1 VDDGFDR
8 SAESA
13 APPKDCHPKDCD
25 AAIAMNDDKH
35 NGGLI
40 QIKKQEDVCPGKKS
54 KINLA
59 DVRERIDF
67 AVADDAE
74 RKTGPQYWRSLQ
86 ELAGSEEFQEALH
99 REFPKGASEWLDTV
113 SRRGFLKVMGASLG
127 LAGLTTATG
136 CVKLPKET
144 IVPYVRQPEGVIPG
158 RPMYYATAVTLGGY
172 ASPVL
177 VESHLGRP
185 TKIEGNNLHPASLGG
200 TDIFTQASI
209 LSLYDPDRSQT
220 VNSLGDVRSWQHFLD
235 AIRGPLSAQKNLQGA
250 GIRIL
255 TPTISSPTLADQL
268 RNFLKTYPQA
278 KWHVWEPVNR
288 DNVLEGAKL
297 AFGQPVE
304 TRYDFSK
311 ADVIVSLDAD
321 FLYAGYPGNTKYIRD
336 FANRRN
342 PPKVDPNDYL
352 EDRAG
357 GETLPG
363 MNRLYVIESTPSST
377 GAKADHRVGVRAGDI
392 EYAFHAIHGIELLKG
407 NFPGWSSEQ
416 QAVLAKAYRDL
427 PRTPGKSIVLVGD
440 HQPPLLHALAHQMNL
455 ELGNVGSTIFYTDPV
470 DANPVNQTE
479 SIKELVADMRGGKVD
494 LLIILGGNP
503 AYDAPA
509 DLNFA
514 DALKNGNIPL
524 RVHYGLHQNETAEL
538 CQWHVPATHELES
551 WGDAR
556 AYDGTVSI
564 IQPLIAPL
572 YNGKSE
578 IEFVALLNGQ
588 ADATGY
594 DLTRAYW
601 QKQHAGGDFEQ
612 FWRKSLHDGWIEG
625 TTFAPK
631 SLSVRSGSIPLAAES
646 NSSAIEL
653 NIRRDPTI
661 YDGHFSNNGWLQEL
675 PKPMTKLTWD
685 NAVLIGPKMA
695 ERLGIA
701 SEDVVELELNG
712 KKIQGPVWIQA
723 GHPDNS
729 VTITLGYG
737 RKRAGRVGTGQGFNA
752 YELRTTAN
760 PWIASGVKIT
770 KTGAT
775 YPLADTQGMQSM
787 ETPDGATRP
796 LVRET
801 TLEEYKKEP
810 NFAKEE
816 ETPYDVTLYE
826 NYPYKE
832 EKYAW
837 GMAIDL
843 NKCVGCNNCMIA
855 CQSENNIAVVGKEQT
870 HLGRHMHWIRI
881 DTYYEGDRDNP
892 RAFFQPVPCMQCEN
906 APCEV
911 VCPVGATNHSTEGL
925 NDMVYN
931 RCVGTRYCSNNCPYK
946 VRRFNFLLFSDWDTP
961 QYKLMRNP
969 DVTVRSRG
977 VMEKCTYCIQRINE
991 RRIDTETASVREG
1004 KDIRIG
1010 DELQTACQQSCPAG
1024 AIVFGNINDPNSNVS
1039 KWKAQARNYSLLG
1052 ELNTRP
1058 RTTYLAEVRNPNP
1071 ELEG

>member
-1 VDDGFDR
+1 
-8 SAESA
+8 
-13 APPKDCHPKDCD
+13 
-25 AAIAMNDDKH
+25 MTNDDK
-35 NGGLI
+35 NPGGLV
-40 QIKKQEDVCPGKKS
+40 QIKTREDVCPGKKLD
-54 KINLA
+54 LA
-59 DVRERIDF
+59 SVRERIDF
-67 AVADDAE
+67 AIADDAAQTAE
-74 RKTGPQYWRSLQ
+74 NKTGPQYWRSLQ
-86 ELAGSEEFQEALH
+86 ELAGSEEFQQALH

-127 LAGLTTATG
+127 LAGLTSTTG
-136 CVKLPKET
+136 CVRLPLEP

-158 RPMYYATAVTLGGY
+158 KPMYYASAVTLGGY

-185 TKIEGNNLHPASLGG
+185 TKIEGNDQHPASLGG
-200 TDIFTQASI
+200 TDIFTQAAI
-209 LSLYDPDRSQT
+209 LGLYDPDRSQT
-220 VNSLGDVRSWQHFLD
+220 VSSLGDVRSWQHFLS
-235 AIRGPLSAQKNLQGA
+235 ALRGPMTAQKTLQGA

-268 RNFLKTYPQA
+268 RGFLKNYPQA
-278 KWHVWEPVNR
+278 KWHVYEPLNR
-288 DNVLEGAKL
+288 DNVLEGGKL

-336 FANRRN
+336 FAKRRN
-342 PPKVDPNDYL
+342 PDAP
-352 EDRAG
+352 
-357 GETLPG
+357 

-377 GAKADHRVGVRAGDI
+377 GAKADHRIGVQASEIQGIASVLAAFSGAMTADDAIVGLHGKDAEGRALVKFFS
-392 EYAFHAIHGIELLKG
+392 AFEQDLRNHAGSSVLVVGEHQPAAVHAIAHVI
-407 NFPGWSSEQ
+407 N
-416 QAVLAKAYRDL
+416 AK
-427 PRTPGKSIVLVGD
+427 
-440 HQPPLLHALAHQMNL
+440 
-455 ELGNVGSTIFYTDPV
+455 LGNVGKTVFYTDTV

-479 SIKELVADMRGGKVD
+479 SIKDLAADMQAGKVD

-514 DALKNGNIPL
+514 DLLKSNKVPL
-524 RVHYGLHQNETAEL
+524 RVHYGLYQNETAEL
-538 CQWHVPATHELES
+538 CQWHISATHELEA

-572 YNGKSE
+572 YNGKSA

-601 QKQHAGGDFEQ
+601 QKQHSGADFEQ

-625 TTFAPK
+625 TTFASK
-631 SLSVRSGSIPLAAES
+631 QLSAKA
-646 NSSAIEL
+646 SSASDNLFHTYVAEQFEL

-661 YDGHFSNNGWLQEL
+661 YDGQFSNNGWMQEL
-675 PKPMTKLTWD
+675 PKPMSKLTWD
-685 NAVLIGPKMA
+685 NAIQIGPKMA
-695 ERLGIA
+695 ERLQIA
-701 SEDVVELELNG
+701 SQDVVELELNG
-712 KKIQGPVWIQA
+712 KKVKGPAWIQA

-729 VTITLGYG
+729 ITITLGYG
-737 RKRAGRVGTGQGFNA
+737 RTHAGRVGTAQGFNA
-752 YELRTTAN
+752 YEFRTTAA
-760 PWIASGVKIT
+760 PYIASGVKIT
-770 KTGAT
+770 KTGEI
-775 YPLADTQGMQSM
+775 YKLASTQGMQSM
-787 ETPDGATRP
+787 DTPDGGHRP

-810 NFAKEE
+810 NFAQEE
-816 ETPYDVTLYE
+816 ETPYDLTLYE

-870 HLGRHMHWIRI
+870 HIGRHMHWIRI

-892 RAFFQPVPCMQCEN
+892 KAFFQPVPCMQCEN

-911 VCPVGATNHSTEGL
+911 VCPVGATNHSAEGL

-961 QYKLMRNP
+961 QYKMMRNP

-1071 ELEG
+1071 ELER

>member
-1 VDDGFDR
+1 
-8 SAESA
+8 
-13 APPKDCHPKDCD
+13 
-25 AAIAMNDDKH
+25 MTNDDKN

-40 QIKKQEDVCPGKKS
+40 QIKKREDVCPSKKLDL
-54 KINLA
+54 NV
-59 DVRERIDF
+59 VRERID
-67 AVADDAE
+67 AATEHDARE
-74 RKTGPQYWRSLQ
+74 KTGPEYWRSLE
-86 ELAGSEEFQEALH
+86 ELAGSEEFKEALH
-99 REFPKGASEWLDTV
+99 REFPKGASEWLDSV

-127 LAGLTTATG
+127 LAGMTACT
-136 CVKLPKET
+136 KLPLEP
-144 IVPYVRQPEGVIPG
+144 IVPYVRQPENVIPG

-185 TKIEGNNLHPASLGG
+185 TKIEGNDQHPASLGG

-209 LSLYDPDRSQT
+209 LGMYDPDRSQS
-220 VNSLGDVRSWQHFLD
+220 VVSMGDQRSWPAFLG
-235 AIRGPLSAQKNLQGA
+235 AIRGPLSAQKALQGA

-268 RNFLKTYPQA
+268 RNFLKIYPQA
-278 KWHVWEPVNR
+278 KWHVYEPINR

-321 FLYAGYPGNTKYIRD
+321 FLYAGFPGNVKYIRD
-336 FANRRN
+336 FAKRRN
-342 PPKVDPNDYL
+342 PDAP
-352 EDRAG
+352 
-357 GETLPG
+357 

-377 GAKADHRVGVRAGDI
+377 GAKADHRLATRASEIGEFAHRLTEILEVGFEKEVFADLVRHRGAGVVI
-392 EYAFHAIHGIELLKG
+392 A
-407 NFPGWSSEQ
+407 
-416 QAVLAKAYRDL
+416 
-427 PRTPGKSIVLVGD
+427 GD
-440 HQPPLLHALAHQMNL
+440 HQPPAVHALVHRVNAD
-455 ELGNVGSTIFYTDPV
+455 LGNVGKTVFYTDPV
-470 DANPVNQTE
+470 DANPVNQID
-479 SIKELVADMRGGKVD
+479 SLKDLVADMNGGKVD
-494 LLIILGGNP
+494 LLVILGGNP
-503 AYDAPA
+503 VYDAPA

-514 DALKNGNIPL
+514 DALKSNKVPL
-524 RVHYGLHQNETAEL
+524 RVHHGLYDNETSQL
-538 CQWHVPATHELES
+538 CHWHVDATHELEA

-572 YNGKSE
+572 YNGKSAL
-578 IEFVALLNGQ
+578 EFVALLSGQ

-594 DLTRAYW
+594 DLVRAYW
-601 QKQHAGGDFEQ
+601 QKQHTGADFEQ

-631 SLSVRSGSIPLAAES
+631 SLTAKAATAADAGPKS
-646 NSSAIEL
+646 DSAAIEL
-653 NIRRDPTI
+653 NIRRDSTI
-661 YDGHFSNNGWLQEL
+661 YDGQFSNNGWLQEL
-675 PKPMTKLTWD
+675 PKPMSKLTWD

-695 ERLGIA
+695 QRLGIA
-701 SEDVVELELNG
+701 TDDVVELELNG
-712 KKIQGPVWIQA
+712 RKVRGPVWIQA

-729 VTITLGYG
+729 VTVTLGYG
-737 RKRAGRVGTGQGFNA
+737 RKRAGRVGTAQGFDA
-752 YELRTTAN
+752 YALRTSAAPYLAT
-760 PWIASGVKIT
+760 GVTIR
-770 KTGAT
+770 KTGDT
-775 YPLADTQGMQSM
+775 YKLASTQGMQSM
-787 ETPDGATRP
+787 DTPDGGHRP

-801 TLEEYKKEP
+801 TLEEYRKEP
-810 NFAKEE
+810 TFAKEE
-816 ETPYDVTLYE
+816 EVDPAMTLYE
-826 NYPYKE
+826 PYPYKE
-832 EKYAW
+832 ETYAW

-843 NKCVGCNNCMIA
+843 NSCVGCNNCMIA

-870 HLGRHMHWIRI
+870 QIGRHMHWIRV
-881 DTYYEGDRDNP
+881 DAYYQGDRDNP
-892 RAFFQPVPCMQCEN
+892 KAFFQPVPCMQCEN

-946 VRRFNFLLFSDWDTP
+946 VRRFNFLLFQDWETP
-961 QYKLMRNP
+961 QYKMMRNP
-969 DVTVRSRG
+969 DVSVRSRG
-977 VMEKCTYCIQRINE
+977 VMEKCTYCVQRINE
-991 RRIDTETASVREG
+991 RRIDVETASVREG

-1024 AIVFGNINDPNSNVS
+1024 AIIFGNINDPKSKVS
-1039 KWKAQARNYSLLG
+1039 KLKAHARNYTLLG

-1058 RTTYLAEVRNPNP
+1058 RTTYLAEIRNPNP